1 MTLIE
6 ISTYINAPIQK
17 VFDLSRDI
25 DVHQNSASKTNEVV
39 IAETTHG
46 LINLGET
53 VTWRGKH
60 FGLYLQHKSLITQ
73 MNLYSFFADEMI
85 KGHFKTFR
93 HEHYFEEKNGV
104 TIMKD
109 RLSYETPF
117 WIFGKLFDILLLR
130 SHLTNFLLNRNQ
142 VLENI
147 AES

>member
-1 MTLIE
+1 MTFIE
-6 ISTYINAPIQK
+6 ISTHVNAPIQK

-25 DVHQNSASKTNEVV
+25 DVHQNSASKTNEVA
-39 IAETTHG
+39 IAGITHG

-60 FGLYLQHKSLITQ
+60 FGFYLHHKSLITQ
-73 MNLYSFFADEMI
+73 MELYSFFADEMI
-85 KGHFKTFR
+85 KGHFKSFR

-109 RLSYETPF
+109 KLAYRTPF
-117 WIFGKLFDILLLR
+117 WIFGKLFDFLLLKF
-130 SHLTNFLLNRNQ
+130 HLTKFLLNRNQ
-142 VLENI
+142 VLKNI